1 MSYYCPKL
9 CVSWYMHVCMQVN
22 MHVYDIKIQMS
33 VLVSR
38 KVKKGFPDKE
48 TQSTG
53 KRREMNL
60 MVITKKSCS
69 ML

>member
-1 MSYYCPKL
+1 M
-9 CVSWYMHVCMQVN
+9 N